1 MKPLIK
7 ICMLGMLI
15 MLSFTAC
22 KKAQEESAETAKET
36 VTEMKANTIDAAK
49 NAAAEAE
56 RAANEIAKA
65 ADQVNPE
72 NTESADKPEQ

>member
-1 MKPLIK
+1 MKPLVK

-22 KKAQEESAETAKET
+22 KKAQEDNAASAKET
-36 VTEMKANTIDAAK
+36 VTEMKANTIDKAK
-49 NAAAEAE
+49 DAAAEAE
-56 RAANEIAKA
+56 RAASEMAKA

-72 NTESADKPEQ
+72 TELVDKPEQ